1 MAPTSRRKSS
11 PRNSSPLH
19 FHSQKTTS
27 FFLLLSFSR
36 LLTRSLALY
45 EAPYVP
51 GILIVHR
58 FQESLVILP
67 SIARKTTFKSLS
79 RVQILINTAAAAATK
94 LLGAAR
100 LSPPVDGPNY
110 AWNFLWRGGKR
121 RKEKKG
127 RKKKEVQGDPSRDHS
142 SRKSSL
148 INALYIVATC
158 TRRLFADPVPACARI
173 IDIVQCPMFNPY
185 PWFYDLSRKAGS
197 QLTLD

>member
-1 MAPTSRRKSS
+1 MAPISRRKSS

-79 RVQILINTAAAAATK
+79 RVQILINTAAAK

-173 IDIVQCPMFNPY
+173 IDIVQCPMFNPC

-197 QLTLD
+197 HLD

>member
-110 AWNFLWRGGKR
+110 VWNFLWRGGGR
-121 RKEKKG
+121 EEK
-127 RKKKEVQGDPSRDHS
+127 RKKEGKRKRYKATRPETTLHGSPPWLMHS
-142 SRKSSL
+142 ISSL
-148 INALYIVATC
+148 
-158 TRRLFADPVPACARI
+158 PVLAAYLQI
-173 IDIVQCPMFNPY
+173 QCPHA
-185 PWFYDLSRKAGS
+185 LE
-197 QLTLD
+197 